1 LKFITKLDYLKYRRK
16 HPKIMMLAEEGEEY
30 KIPTEEERKYGQE
43 TLEKIDKKH
52 DKMVKVIFS
61 QKREVATFI
70 NQFINLEEKIKAEQL
85 QSCQNEFITWQYK
98 GKQVDIVYRLKEKP
112 VYFLIEHQSTVNQK
126 MVEKIGSY
134 IEQIMEIQ
142 EWNNEKL
149 PIVVSIV
156 IYTGFQKWTAK
167 TKLSEKQYAEEAYK
181 EYQNN
186 LWYNLVAVQDYTFE
200 ELLKTNTLFTSFLI
214 MEKCE
219 TKEELLTYS
228 KKIIDKIKK
237 EENKKLAKDIIKKIF
252 RLFLGEEVITEMLKE
267 LEREEEISMSPATKM
282 LLDLELKGREKGIVE
297 GIMQTAKKMI
307 ERNMKLKEIQE
318 ITGLS
323 KEEIEKLQECQ

>member
-1 LKFITKLDYLKYRRK
+1 
-16 HPKIMMLAEEGEEY
+16 
-30 KIPTEEERKYGQE
+30 
-43 TLEKIDKKH
+43 
-52 DKMVKVIFS
+52 
-61 QKREVATFI
+61 
-70 NQFINLEEKIKAEQL
+70 
-85 QSCQNEFITWQYK
+85 
-98 GKQVDIVYRLKEKP
+98 
-112 VYFLIEHQSTVNQK
+112 
-126 MVEKIGSY
+126 
-134 IEQIMEIQ
+134 MEIQ

-237 EENKKLAKDIIKKIF
+237 EENQKLAKDITKKIF
-252 RLFLGEEVITEMLKE
+252 RLFLGKEVITEMLKE

-323 KEEIEKLQECQ
+323 KEEIEKLQECV